1 MTDEEWENICTT
13 QWRTTKSHV
22 WKEYCWKSVSCFFIT
37 PCQSAHFSQGN
48 AECWRNCGCQ
58 EAHHYHVF
66 WDCLVVQKYCSEIN
80 KALQIVFDVPIL
92 LDFRTMY
99 LGLKTPAMDTANG
112 YLCSILLAAG
122 KKAITKKWMTQTAPT
137 IKDWTDIIMDIRKME
152 KITFGLHLQLD
163 KFERLWNN
171 WDTHTDLHLS

>member
-1 MTDEEWENICTT
+1 MGKRRQFPFDWWGMGEYMYNTT
-13 QWRTTKSHV
+13 KWRTTKSHV
-22 WKEYCWKSVSCFFIT
+22 WKEFCWKSVSHFFIT
-37 PCQSAHFSQGN
+37 PCQSAHFSQEN
-48 AECWRNCGCQ
+48 AECWRKCGCQ

-66 WDCLVVQKYCSEIN
+66 WDCLVIQKYWSEVN

-112 YLCSILLAAG
+112 HLWSILLAAG

-137 IKDWTDIIMDIRKME
+137 IRDWADLIMDKENGKNHIR
-152 KITFGLHLQLD
+152 ITFTTGQIW
-163 KFERLWNN
+163 K
-171 WDTHTDLHLS
+171 T